1 MRIISGDARGRS
13 LTAPGGE
20 DTRPTGDKAR
30 GALFNILGTRV
41 RGAAVLDLFGGTG
54 ALALESLSRG
64 AAQAVIVDHAEA
76 AIRAIR
82 RNAEAVVGAGSAR
95 VAVIRADYRA
105 ALERLPAQTRFDLVF
120 LDPPYRMREA
130 YADALARLRERNL
143 LAEDCVIVCE
153 RAQELPPVQA
163 EGFEIYDTRRYGAAG
178 IDFLKEIRP

>member
-1 MRIISGDARGRS
+1 M
-13 LTAPGGE
+13 
-20 DTRPTGDKAR
+20 
-30 GALFNILGTRV
+30 
-41 RGAAVLDLFGGTG
+41 AA
-54 ALALESLSRG
+54 S
-64 AAQAVIVDHAEA
+64 
-76 AIRAIR
+76 RAIR